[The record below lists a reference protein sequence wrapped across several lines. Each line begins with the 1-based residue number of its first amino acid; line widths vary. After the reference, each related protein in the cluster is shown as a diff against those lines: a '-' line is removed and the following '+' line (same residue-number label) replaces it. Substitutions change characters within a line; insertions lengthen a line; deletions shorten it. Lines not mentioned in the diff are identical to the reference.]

1 MLDIV
6 IIVSLVLAGL
16 FSAAAMVLVV
26 FGSSDRVVGMTKL
39 MYRRQ
44 VDRADTELTDMF
56 ITASPGT
63 FFWGNVAVFV
73 LVTGLVELLVGSL
86 LITSAVGASLLFI
99 PGIFWTRMRKKRFK
113 RIEEQLPDAFMMI
126 ASSLQSG
133 ASIAVALQ
141 TVAKQTAVPFGDEL
155 SLLVRK
161 TQVGVS
167 LDDALIGM
175 EERVPIDSVIMASSA
190 IRISREVGGNL
201 IETISGMAETLR
213 IKFTME
219 GKIESLTAQ
228 GKTQGIFMSC
238 LPLLVGVGLYFIDPE
253 SMSKLVSTTAG
264 YVVLTI
270 MALMQAAG
278 YMFIRKITNIDS

>member
-1 MLDIV
+1 MADII
-6 IIVSLVLAGL
+6 IIVSLISAGV
-16 FSAAAMVLVV
+16 FSAVTMVLIV

-44 VDRADTELTDMF
+44 VDRADTELKDMF

-73 LVTGLVELLVGSL
+73 VVTGLVELLVGSL
-86 LITSAVGASLLFI
+86 LITSAVGGALLFI
-99 PGIFWTRMRKKRFK
+99 PGIFWARMRSKRFK
-113 RIEEQLPDAFMMI
+113 KIEEQLPDAFMMI

-141 TVAKQTAVPFGDEL
+141 TVAKQTPVPFGDEL

-175 EERVPIDSVIMASSA
+175 EKRVPIDSVIMASSA

-213 IKFTME
+213 TKFTME

-228 GKTQGIFMSC
+228 GKTQGVFMSC

-270 MALMQAAG
+270 MAIMQAAG

>member
-1 MLDIV
+1 VLDIF
-6 IIVSLVLAGL
+6 IIVSLILAGF
-16 FSAAAMVLVV
+16 FSAATMVLVV

-44 VDRADTELTDMF
+44 VDRADTEIKDMF

-73 LVTGLVELLVGSL
+73 LVTGLVELVVGSF

-113 RIEEQLPDAFMMI
+113 KIEEQLPDAFMMI

-238 LPLLVGVGLYFIDPE
+238 LPLLVGVGLYFIDPT

-270 MALMQAAG
+270 MAIMQAAG
-278 YMFIRKITNIDS
+278 YIFIRKITNIDS